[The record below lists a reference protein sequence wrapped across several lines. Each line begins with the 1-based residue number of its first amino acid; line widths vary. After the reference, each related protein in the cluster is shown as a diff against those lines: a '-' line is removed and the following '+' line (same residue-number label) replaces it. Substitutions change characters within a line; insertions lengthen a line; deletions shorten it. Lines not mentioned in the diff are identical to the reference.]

1 IAKKRTLTIRD
12 CYTHTFRDTLICLL
26 EKTMQVLS
34 GKMTRNLNSI
44 LYDCLNKKIEIND
57 EFLKEIPQLKDKNTY
72 RRLQYLVYLE
82 NVAFHGYVADTKMH
96 KNEPVIESEIETE
109 QFLKLSKK
117 DQLDTF
123 FTLLQI
129 LYTAF
134 TSNSS
139 EYILTQISGCWKYK
153 ID

>member
-1 IAKKRTLTIRD
+1 
-12 CYTHTFRDTLICLL
+12 
-26 EKTMQVLS
+26 
-34 GKMTRNLNSI
+34 
-44 LYDCLNKKIEIND
+44 
-57 EFLKEIPQLKDKNTY
+57 
-72 RRLQYLVYLE
+72 
-82 NVAFHGYVADTKMH
+82 MH